1 MNAAAKLK
9 KIYLLIDGLERFQS
23 QAKAVFEEQQAEDV
37 AAPSVIELLNKL
49 HEHVK
54 HTETLIGLNGSR
66 Q

>member
-23 QAKAVFEEQQAEDV
+23 QAKAVFEDV